1 MKNSWELL
9 AIFLIYLLIYLFII
23 TIFTVDLQTQ
33 LIANKNQLT
42 KDYKNM
48 NNIKKRSC
56 TKSDTPL
63 VNIQDALHVWH
74 SYRSHSNQSVGY
86 NNESSDWCLDDPNE
100 QKEKQDLRGNWLK
113 VCYLLHIIQ
122 PHSIISIFLVIFL
135 N

>member
-48 NNIKKRSC
+48 NNIKKEVAQ
-56 TKSDTPL
+56 KSDTPL
-63 VNIQDALHVWH
+63 VNIQDALHV
-74 SYRSHSNQSVGY
+74 
-86 NNESSDWCLDDPNE
+86 
-100 QKEKQDLRGNWLK
+100 
-113 VCYLLHIIQ
+113 
-122 PHSIISIFLVIFL
+122 
-135 N
+135 